1 MKLIQDFPGYNWR
14 TDDPARLH
22 LAAKQPKVAP

>member
-1 MKLIQDFPGYNWR
+1 MKLLQDFPGYNRR

-22 LAAKQPKVAP
+22 LAAKQPEVVP